1 MPQLSELVRKRK
13 FVKKEYRPWDL
24 SGTGTVDSK
33 NLDSDQKSENNVI
46 ADDKIVKVPKE
57 IESGFNNLVSP
68 ITPVKEEHIKSKVL
82 DNVIDNVLD
91 NDKGNNKVT
100 NEKQLDNA
108 QVTWKKDTGNNKVTN
123 KQQLDNKIN
132 NVLDNNLGNVET
144 ISNLVDNIKRLSGIQ
159 KIIFSYVINVCSARG
174 ALETGNILSSD
185 LAISANCSIGSVK
198 TSLIRL
204 IEKGLIFRLPGK
216 SSRGGYIVLGI
227 TKEIQAAAIQAQQAI
242 FNPLKLSSY
251 TDNVISN
258 KSGNTLFTNSSN
270 NYKNI
275 IITNLPDEWKK
286 IDYEEL
292 SHIGFSETQIRQLYE
307 SNATEAQIVQDSINK
322 FSYSLKYNEK
332 TKTYT
337 DPLNV
342 LMGILRKGQ
351 RWIEPNY
358 IPPKELAL
366 QQLLEEARAKK
377 EREELMIKELVDLE
391 FPNWRRNL
399 TEREYDEIVP
409 ENVRRTNIAG
419 AIQSSLRN
427 YFIEKVILPKLDK

>member
-1 MPQLSELVRKRK
+1 MPQLSELIEKRK

-33 NLDSDQKSENNVI
+33 KLDSEQKAENNVV
-46 ADDKIVKVPKE
+46 ADSKIVKAPKD
-57 IESGFNNLVSP
+57 IESEFNNSIDTNL
-68 ITPVKEEHIKSKVL
+68 PVIEGHPKS
-82 DNVIDNVLD
+82 NVIDNVKGNILG
-91 NDKGNNKVT
+91 NDIDNNKVT
-100 NEKQLDNA
+100 YEQQLDNKK
-108 QVTWKKDTGNNKVTN
+108 VTLKKHIGNNEVTN
-123 KQQLDNKIN
+123 EQQLDNKIN
-132 NVLDNNLGNVET
+132 NVLDNNLGNVGT
-144 ISNLVDNIKRLSGIQ
+144 INNLVDNIKRLSGIQ

-174 ALETGNILSSD
+174 TLDTGNILSSD
-185 LAISANCSIGSVK
+185 LAISANCSTGSIK

-204 IEKGLIFRLPGK
+204 IEKGLLFRLQGK

-227 TKEIQAAAIQAQQAI
+227 TKETQAASIQAQQAI
-242 FNPLKLSSY
+242 FNPLKLHAY
-251 TDNVISN
+251 TDNVIGN
-258 KSGNTLFTNSSN
+258 KSGNTHYISSSN
-270 NYKNI
+270 KNNI
-275 IITNLPDEWKK
+275 ITTLPDEWKK
-286 IDYEEL
+286 INYEEL
-292 SHIGFSETQIRQLYE
+292 SHIGFSETQIRQLYD

-322 FSYSLKYNEK
+322 FSYSLNYNEK
-332 TKTYT
+332 TKAYT

-399 TEREYDEIVP
+399 TEKEYDEIVP
-409 ENVRRTNIAG
+409 ENVRSTNISG

-427 YFIEKVILPKLDK
+427 YFIEKVILTKLDK